1 MVRPQSPKRFYRRKR
16 IVLPVA
22 LLLASILALLIA
34 NVYTPRP
41 AAYLIRFA
49 AEHAAKPQP
58 APETQAIMER
68 TVRIAEVAYS
78 GEGDPNGTMD
88 IYTPR
93 NPQGK
98 LPIIVWIHGGGFI
111 LGDKS
116 DAAEYARHLAD
127 QGFLVANINYALA
140 PGTRYPGPV
149 MQANEAIRYLLAH
162 APEYGGDTG
171 RFFLGGNS
179 AGAQIASQTAAL
191 TTNPQL
197 AAAMQVAPA
206 IPADSLKGAV
216 LFCGIYN
223 MDTVHQGRFPG
234 MRTYL
239 WSYTGVKDY
248 LAFPAIDQLST
259 VRQITAAYPPVFISA
274 GDADPLTYQSKELVA
289 ALEQHKVP
297 VVPLF
302 FDDSPA
308 GLGHD
313 YQYRLTEPA
322 AAVAFQ
328 QVIGFLKE
336 QSGAQFRQNPSQNP

>member
-1 MVRPQSPKRFYRRKR
+1 MVKLRSTKRFYRRKVV
-16 IVLPVA
+16 VLPLA
-22 LLLASILALLIA
+22 LLLASILALLLV

-58 APETQAIMER
+58 ALETQAIIER
-68 TVRIAEVAYS
+68 TVRIADLSYS
-78 GEGDPNGTMD
+78 GEGNSSSTMD

-162 APEYGGDTG
+162 APEYGGDTSQ
-171 RFFLGGNS
+171 FFLGGNS

-191 TTNPQL
+191 MTNPQL
-197 AAAMQVAPA
+197 AAAMQVIPA
-206 IPADSLKGAV
+206 IPAESLKGAV

-223 MDTVHQGRFPG
+223 MDTVQQGRFPG
-234 MRTYL
+234 MSTYL

-248 LAFPAIDQLST
+248 LTFPNIDQLST

-274 GDADPLTYQSKELVA
+274 GDADTLTFQSKELA
-289 ALEQHKVP
+289 QALEQQKVP
-297 VVPLF
+297 IVPLF
-302 FDDSPA
+302 FDNNPA

-322 AAVAFQ
+322 AVDALQ
-328 QVIGFLKE
+328 QVIRFLKE
-336 QSGAQFRQNPSQNP
+336 QSSVALRQNPS